1 LSEAAG
7 LAERSMMILMV
18 MKKRRMGYLK
28 WVFDGSQQMK
38 NKLRKG
44 PAKIYAWIS
53 RYNIK
58 MFMFL

>member
-1 LSEAAG
+1 
-7 LAERSMMILMV
+7 
-18 MKKRRMGYLK
+18 MGYLK